1 MASTTTPGTS
11 KELQRL
17 VDDGWRVFRES
28 VRHIGRA
35 RIGETTSAGWTY
47 KDLVAHVAAWEERT
61 ARQLAAFRE
70 TGAHERLPGGD
81 ADAFNARVV
90 ESHRLVGAEAI
101 LDELDTSHRLLL
113 HELMW
118 LTDSQVHAHEWVVA
132 VVVGATYGHYEEHA
146 KELGLE

>member
-1 MASTTTPGTS
+1 MNTTIPATS
-11 KELQRL
+11 DLQRL

-35 RIGETTSAGWTY
+35 RMGETTSAGWTY
-47 KDLVAHVAAWEERT
+47 KDLIAHVAAWEERT
-61 ARQLAAFRE
+61 ARQLTAFGE

-90 ESHRLVGAEAI
+90 ESHRLVGPEAI

-113 HELMW
+113 HELMR
-118 LTDSQVHAHEWVVA
+118 LTDAQVHAHEWVAA
-132 VVVGATYGHYEEHA
+132 VVVGATYGHYAEHA
-146 KELGLE
+146 KELGLT